1 MKNLFVAI
9 FLCIISATSSSNGN
23 QQNDEE
29 NGFRI
34 GDTIPKIHANDVYG
48 KQVSLEKLNG
58 KVVIITIEH
67 FDQEEQPT
75 EEEEKEVGDFY
86 EAHKKQGL
94 EVVRIASKRGVPFF
108 ISKSFVENKA
118 KEYLADHNQTWVSI
132 IDWESSLK
140 ELFKMTDRPLIFVV
154 DKQGVIRYKKIGVF
168 IVDKELDALIQK
180 LLKE

>member
-1 MKNLFVAI
+1 MKNIFVAI

-23 QQNDEE
+23 QQNDGK
-29 NGFRI
+29 NGFSI
-34 GDTIPKIHANDVYG
+34 GDTIPKIHASDVYG
-48 KQVSLEKLNG
+48 KQVSLAKLKG

-75 EEEEKEVGDFY
+75 EKEEKEASDFY

-108 ISKSFVENKA
+108 ISKSYVESKSR
-118 KEYLADHNQTWVSI
+118 EYLEEHNEKWTTV

-140 ELFKMTDRPLIFVV
+140 ELFKMIDRPLLFVD
-154 DKQGVIRYKKIGVF
+154 DKHGVIRYTKIGTL
-168 IVDKELDALIQK
+168 IVDKELDQLVQK